1 MRGSSDVSLDV
12 TSLRVLLVDDD
23 PTALDVAAAAIRR
36 EGFEVRPAATSE
48 RALAIAE
55 CWSPDIAIV
64 TARLGD
70 GFGMDVMGALRVR
83 DAAVHV
89 MLTGSGDEQE
99 RIRALHHGADDYVS
113 TPCSGR
119 ELAARV
125 VSIDRRRRAMSTKVL
140 DLGPLVI
147 HIDAREVVLDG
158 HPIAVPPRELDLL
171 IHLAT
176 HPRQTFTRE
185 QLLRAVWSSTGEW
198 QDTATVTEHIRRL
211 RVRIEEHPL
220 SPRWLVTIRGV
231 GYRFEP
237 GFADRLI
244 A

>member
-1 MRGSSDVSLDV
+1 V

-23 PTALDVAAAAIRR
+23 PTTRDAADVAIRR
-36 EGFEVRPAATSE
+36 EGFEVRSATTSVE
-48 RALAIAE
+48 ALAIAAR
-55 CWSPDIAIV
+55 WPPDVAIV
-64 TARLGD
+64 GSRLSD
-70 GFGMDVMGALRVR
+70 GFGMDVMSALRLR

-99 RIRALHHGADDYVS
+99 RIRALHHGADQYVS
-113 TPCSGR
+113 SPCSGR

-125 VSIDRRRRAMSTKVL
+125 VSIDRRRRAMSTRVL

-158 HPIAVPPRELDLL
+158 RPVAVPPRELDLL

-211 RVRIEEHPL
+211 RMRIEQHPL
-220 SPRWLVTIRGV
+220 NPRWLVTIRGV